1 MAKTKISD
9 QASMISKFKK
19 IHGAE
24 FDYSDVDYVDNTTK
38 VTIICRLHGPFQQQ
52 PRLHLRGSTG
62 CKTCISLRRK

>member
-1 MAKTKISD
+1 MPKTKISD

-19 IHGAE
+19 IHGE
-24 FDYSDVDYVDNTTK
+24 QFDYSDVDYVDNTTK
-38 VTIICRLHGPFQQQ
+38 VTIICRVHGPFQQQ